1 MIIIHTEER
10 HGYSMKN
17 IKYLALGLMVLTLG
31 GCSSSNKIEDFIP
44 TPTVMPTPIIQDE
57 EEPDERDEV
66 ETPIEELDIN
76 TLETTSMYIKL
87 SKFGSTLNVRSAPDT
102 SSDIVGHLVHREKI
116 EVVEITEDGWAIF
129 KDKDVL
135 KYVSAD
141 FVVEKKPEY
150 LDPPSATPTPI
161 PTPTDPP
168 AQEEEAI
175 EELPGDASN
184 NPSQEY
190 IDGSVEI

>member
-1 MIIIHTEER
+1 
-10 HGYSMKN
+10 MKN